1 MMSSNAHN
9 GIERLK
15 GRDNYATWSF
25 SVKTFLE
32 HEELL
37 ECIEADI
44 VKDAKKDSKAKTKI
58 ILLVD
63 PSLYIHIEEATTANQ
78 VWENLKKAFEDS
90 GLSRKVNLLR
100 DLINTSLETSNG
112 VEDYIS
118 KIMSAAHKLRNIKFH
133 VDDEWLGTLMLAG
146 LSDEYKPMIMG
157 LESSGVKISAD
168 LIKTKLLQ
176 EVKDSSAT
184 SAFYTNSSKK
194 LFRNSHQQQS
204 KSKGPRCFN
213 CNKYGHLGKN
223 CWFKNKKDNHDN
235 NKSNGFVAAFS
246 ALTSNDSAKWYLDSG
261 AAMHMTM
268 HREWLQDETV
278 PPVRH
283 VRIADDKMLHVE
295 SCGKVEICVPSIN
308 GSTSMIQV
316 SNVLYVPDLKAN
328 LLSISKIIKSGCKV
342 QFDEHGCQ
350 IFNKNGE
357 KVAMASQ
364 INDTYILHTKTAH
377 AMAATTDNNNTYLWH
392 LRMGH
397 LNFTDL
403 NKITNCAT
411 GVKLSEEKES
421 SVCISCIEGK
431 QSRLPFPSDS
441 QRASSRATSLLEL
454 IHTDVCGPM
463 QQTSIGGAR
472 YFVTFIDDYS
482 RKVFVYFIKSKSEVF
497 EKFKEY
503 KNRVENELNCKI
515 KTLRSDN
522 GKEYINQHFSNY
534 LKNCGILHQTSNPYT
549 PEQNGL
555 SERMNR
561 TLIERAKCMLFNA
574 MLQMGYWAE
583 AVGTAAYIV
592 NRSPTRALSFITPEE
607 MWTGTA
613 PDLSHLRVFGCE
625 AMVHIPKEQRRKLDA
640 KSHKLIFVGYSACTK
655 GYRFIDPQ
663 SRRVYMSRDVI
674 FLEGTAKRN
683 TVQSFASENNTVNEK
698 SSSAPEKEKKNTLE
712 SEVKV
717 QEVVENRTQLED
729 KSREKENILNEQNKV
744 YLPLSQTET
753 APENNENESYNETTS
768 STHSELLYESTHE
781 EDTNSDPNDETY
793 VPSGSDVDTSPEN
806 KQRPSRRN
814 EFYQPRSYICMNSES
829 TMSYLDS
836 DPLCHEEALN
846 SDKKNEWLNAMNEE
860 YQALLQNNTW
870 NLVEL
875 PEGKKV
881 IPCKWVFKTKRDENG
896 NIQRYKARLVIKG
909 FRQTKGVDYHEVYA
923 PVVRYSSVRYL
934 LGVAA
939 KYNLRIHQMDT
950 VTAFLQGDVEEE
962 IFMCQPPNYEE
973 GHMVCKLNKSLY
985 GLKQASRQWN
995 KKLNKALL
1003 QIGLT
1008 RSKVDPCIYYR
1019 IVNDKNIL
1027 FITVYVDDLMYFF
1040 NDEETASV
1048 VKLKL
1053 KEKFL
1058 MKDMGEV
1065 KQCMGYKIKQCGD
1078 EIHVSQ
1084 TIYIEKILERFVMS
1098 DCNAV
1103 STPCDP
1109 SVNLKKAESEEEI
1122 LRNIPYQEAI
1132 GCLLYLSQ
1140 GTRPDI
1146 TYIVNTLS
1154 KFNNQPTAQHWAA
1167 LKRVFRYLKGTK
1179 DLQLVFKCDA
1189 GNIVGYCDA
1198 DWASNTDDRRSC
1210 TGYIFLFQG
1219 AAISWSSKRQPT
1231 VALSSTEAEYMAL
1244 SSAIQEAMWL
1254 KQLQEDF
1261 WPSLSNDSFD
1271 VYCDNQSALSIA
1283 GHDVYH
1289 ARSKH
1294 IDVRYHFIREKI
1306 EAKQISLKYQC
1317 SEDMVA
1323 DALTKGLQRLKH
1335 DRHLSTMGL
1344 RSGEGVEVN
1353 AANTE

>member
-308 GSTSMIQV
+308 GSTSMIQ
-316 SNVLYVPDLKAN
+316 
-328 LLSISKIIKSGCKV
+328 
-342 QFDEHGCQ
+342 
-350 IFNKNGE
+350 
-357 KVAMASQ
+357 
-364 INDTYILHTKTAH
+364 
-377 AMAATTDNNNTYLWH
+377 
-392 LRMGH
+392 
-397 LNFTDL
+397 
-403 NKITNCAT
+403 
-411 GVKLSEEKES
+411 
-421 SVCISCIEGK
+421 
-431 QSRLPFPSDS
+431 
-441 QRASSRATSLLEL
+441 
-454 IHTDVCGPM
+454 
-463 QQTSIGGAR
+463 
-472 YFVTFIDDYS
+472 
-482 RKVFVYFIKSKSEVF
+482 
-497 EKFKEY
+497 
-503 KNRVENELNCKI
+503 
-515 KTLRSDN
+515 
-522 GKEYINQHFSNY
+522 
-534 LKNCGILHQTSNPYT
+534 
-549 PEQNGL
+549 
-555 SERMNR
+555 
-561 TLIERAKCMLFNA
+561 
-574 MLQMGYWAE
+574 MGYWAE

-640 KSHKLIFVGYSACTK
+640 KSRKLIFVGYSACTK

-995 KKLNKALL
+995 KKLNEALL

-1210 TGYIFLFQG
+1210 TGYMFLFQG

>member
-63 PSLYIHIEEATTANQ
+63 PSLYIHIEEATTAKQ

-176 EVKDSSAT
+176 EVKESSAT

-308 GSTSMIQV
+308 GSTSMI
-316 SNVLYVPDLKAN
+316 
-328 LLSISKIIKSGCKV
+328 
-342 QFDEHGCQ
+342 
-350 IFNKNGE
+350 
-357 KVAMASQ
+357 
-364 INDTYILHTKTAH
+364 
-377 AMAATTDNNNTYLWH
+377 
-392 LRMGH
+392 
-397 LNFTDL
+397 
-403 NKITNCAT
+403 
-411 GVKLSEEKES
+411 
-421 SVCISCIEGK
+421 
-431 QSRLPFPSDS
+431 
-441 QRASSRATSLLEL
+441 
-454 IHTDVCGPM
+454 
-463 QQTSIGGAR
+463 
-472 YFVTFIDDYS
+472 
-482 RKVFVYFIKSKSEVF
+482 
-497 EKFKEY
+497 
-503 KNRVENELNCKI
+503 
-515 KTLRSDN
+515 
-522 GKEYINQHFSNY
+522 
-534 LKNCGILHQTSNPYT
+534 
-549 PEQNGL
+549 
-555 SERMNR
+555 
-561 TLIERAKCMLFNA
+561 
-574 MLQMGYWAE
+574 QMGYWAE

-881 IPCKWVFKTKRDENG
+881 IPCKWVFQDK
-896 NIQRYKARLVIKG
+896 KG
-909 FRQTKGVDYHEVYA
+909 
-923 PVVRYSSVRYL
+923 
-934 LGVAA
+934 
-939 KYNLRIHQMDT
+939 
-950 VTAFLQGDVEEE
+950 
-962 IFMCQPPNYEE
+962 
-973 GHMVCKLNKSLY
+973 
-985 GLKQASRQWN
+985 
-995 KKLNKALL
+995 
-1003 QIGLT
+1003 
-1008 RSKVDPCIYYR
+1008 
-1019 IVNDKNIL
+1019 
-1027 FITVYVDDLMYFF
+1027 
-1040 NDEETASV
+1040 
-1048 VKLKL
+1048 
-1053 KEKFL
+1053 
-1058 MKDMGEV
+1058 
-1065 KQCMGYKIKQCGD
+1065 
-1078 EIHVSQ
+1078 
-1084 TIYIEKILERFVMS
+1084 
-1098 DCNAV
+1098 
-1103 STPCDP
+1103 
-1109 SVNLKKAESEEEI
+1109 
-1122 LRNIPYQEAI
+1122 
-1132 GCLLYLSQ
+1132 
-1140 GTRPDI
+1140 
-1146 TYIVNTLS
+1146 
-1154 KFNNQPTAQHWAA
+1154 
-1167 LKRVFRYLKGTK
+1167 
-1179 DLQLVFKCDA
+1179 
-1189 GNIVGYCDA
+1189 
-1198 DWASNTDDRRSC
+1198 
-1210 TGYIFLFQG
+1210 
-1219 AAISWSSKRQPT
+1219 
-1231 VALSSTEAEYMAL
+1231 
-1244 SSAIQEAMWL
+1244 
-1254 KQLQEDF
+1254 
-1261 WPSLSNDSFD
+1261 
-1271 VYCDNQSALSIA
+1271 
-1283 GHDVYH
+1283 
-1289 ARSKH
+1289 
-1294 IDVRYHFIREKI
+1294 
-1306 EAKQISLKYQC
+1306 
-1317 SEDMVA
+1317 
-1323 DALTKGLQRLKH
+1323 
-1335 DRHLSTMGL
+1335 
-1344 RSGEGVEVN
+1344 
-1353 AANTE
+1353 